1 MSRQSFFG
9 VLCGLALL
17 ILLPSQ
23 AEARIKL
30 AALPDRADTVIRLDH
45 PAATLIEEE
54 RVLTLQK
61 GLNHVDFSWKG
72 VSIDADSIRLKVLT
86 QTDKVALLSLS
97 YPPEEASLVWEMHAK
112 EAVEVAVRISYLLS
126 NIDRLIAYRGVAN
139 LDETQLQLR
148 SFLVLRNFSG
158 EDFDQATIFL
168 SSSQFFPEQIQN
180 EETKQILLFTKPAVP
195 IRKVWTFDAG
205 QLPWDPEKLESNVGI
220 PVVYRLENVPKAGLG
235 AFGLWKGKVR
245 VFQEDGHQG
254 TIFLGEDQ
262 TQMVPVG
269 ERMEIYIGDSRDLV
283 VTQRKMRE
291 ERVNVRRNKKGQI
304 VLYDTDELIQARLEN
319 FKDRAARL
327 TLIQHVLG
335 EWNMED
341 CNLEYRRRDANTL
354 EFEVDLAP
362 HSHRELVMHY
372 HRRNVR

>member
-1 MSRQSFFG
+1 MTRQCFFR
-9 VLCGLALL
+9 VLCCLTLL
-17 ILLPSQ
+17 TLLPSQ

-86 QTDKVALLSLS
+86 QTEKVALLSLS

-112 EAVEVAVRISYLLS
+112 EAVEVSVRISYLLS

-139 LDETQLQLR
+139 LEETQLQLR
-148 SFLVLRNFSG
+148 SFLILRNFSG

-168 SSSQFFPEQIQN
+168 SSSQSFPEQIQN

-205 QLPWDPEKLESNVGI
+205 RLPWDPEKLESNVGI
-220 PVVYRLENVPKAGLG
+220 PVVYHLENVPKAGLG

-245 VFQEDGHQG
+245 VFQEDGRQG

-327 TLIQHVLG
+327 TLIQHVPG

>member
-168 SSSQFFPEQIQN
+168 SSSQSFPEQIQN
-180 EETKQILLFTKPAVP
+180 EETKQILLFTKAAVP

-327 TLIQHVLG
+327 TLIQHVPG

>member
-17 ILLPSQ
+17 ILLPSL

-97 YPPEEASLVWEMHAK
+97 YPPEEASLVWEMHAR
-112 EAVEVAVRISYLLS
+112 EAVEVAVRIGYLLS

-168 SSSQFFPEQIQN
+168 SSSQSFPEQIQN

-205 QLPWDPEKLESNVGI
+205 QLPWDPERLESNVGI

-262 TQMVPVG
+262 VQMVPVG

-327 TLIQHVLG
+327 TLIQHVPG